1 MREAI
6 QLKKNFFPGILFL
19 LPSLIGVS
27 IFVLVPFLDVIR
39 RSFCSAITSQ
49 FVGIENY
56 KTVFDNTAFRQAAGN
71 SLRFTAVC
79 IPLLLVL
86 SLLLALVIWHFKG
99 KFLQLKNIYLI
110 PMAIPVA
117 SIVVLW
123 KYLFHEEGLLNA
135 ILAFFQGNA
144 TGLTGTD
151 WMNTKVSF
159 WVLVFTYIWKNIG
172 YDMILWLAGLASI
185 PKSMYEAAEVDGA
198 GEWMSFWFITFPNL
212 LPSFFT
218 IMVLSLLNS
227 FKVFREAYLVSGD
240 YPEEHMYLLQH
251 LFQNWFRNLSL
262 DKLSAAAVLVFFFI
276 FVLILIMKRFM
287 RIQ

>member
-1 MREAI
+1 M
-6 QLKKNFFPGILFL
+6 KKNFFPRILFL
-19 LPSLIGVS
+19 LPSFIGVS

-56 KTVFDNTAFRQAAGN
+56 KTVFNNTAFRQAAGN
-71 SLRFTAVC
+71 SFRFTAIC
-79 IPLLLVL
+79 IPLLLML

-99 KFLQLKNIYLI
+99 KFLRLKNVYLI

-123 KYLFHEEGLLNA
+123 KYLFHEEGLLNV
-135 ILAFFQGNA
+135 ILAFFHGKA
-144 TGLTGTD
+144 SGWIGTD
-151 WMNTKVSF
+151 WMNTKASF

-198 GEWMSFWFITFPNL
+198 GEWMSFWFITLPNL

>member
-1 MREAI
+1 M
-6 QLKKNFFPGILFL
+6 KKNFFPGILSL
-19 LPSLIGVS
+19 LPSFVGVS

-39 RSFCSAITSQ
+39 RSFCSAITNQ

-56 KTVFDNTAFRQAAGN
+56 KTVFHNTAFRQATGN
-71 SLRFTAVC
+71 SLRFTVIC

-99 KFLQLKNIYLI
+99 KFLQLKNVYLI

-123 KYLFHEEGLLNA
+123 KYLFHEEGLFNGMLALFHGKA
-135 ILAFFQGNA
+135 IGWI
-144 TGLTGTD
+144 GID
-151 WMNTKVSF
+151 WMNTKASF

-172 YDMILWLAGLASI
+172 YDMILWLAGLAAI

-198 GEWMSFWFITFPNL
+198 GEWMSFWFITLPNL

-276 FVLILIMKRFM
+276 FVLILIMKKFM
-287 RIQ
+287 QIQ

>member
-1 MREAI
+1 M
-6 QLKKNFFPGILFL
+6 
-19 LPSLIGVS
+19 
-27 IFVLVPFLDVIR
+27 LVPFLDVIR

-56 KTVFDNTAFRQAAGN
+56 KTVFHNTAFRQAAGN
-71 SLRFTAVC
+71 SFRFTAIC
-79 IPLLLVL
+79 IPLLLGV
-86 SLLLALVIWHFKG
+86 SLFLALVIWHFKG
-99 KFLQLKNIYLI
+99 RFLQLKNIYLI

-123 KYLFHEEGLLNA
+123 KYLFHEKGLFNA

-144 TGLTGTD
+144 TGWMGTD
-151 WMNTKVSF
+151 WMNTKASF

-198 GEWMSFWFITFPNL
+198 GEWMSFWFITLPNL

-287 RIQ
+287 RVQ